1 MGETVE
7 QSNKNLQKEPRRTQE
22 YQPRILGCNQ
32 IAMHNEGLSL
42 TFCLVLVAATVA
54 VVQAYPAEIGED
66 EQPLVGLDEKRG
78 WNNFH
83 SGYGK
88 RGWNNFAGGYGKR
101 SFDYQDEEP
110 LYEMEA
116 EKRARKACV
125 EQWIQRWFG
134 QARLEQ
140 FCWWIRQAWME

>member
-1 MGETVE
+1 
-7 QSNKNLQKEPRRTQE
+7 
-22 YQPRILGCNQ
+22 
-32 IAMHNEGLSL
+32 MHNEGLSL

-101 SFDYQDEEP
+101 SFDYVSNTIKCLIDNRHRRCISESQCLKKVQKVSMDNSIKK
-110 LYEMEA
+110 MHN
-116 EKRARKACV
+116 V
-125 EQWIQRWFG
+125 
-134 QARLEQ
+134 
-140 FCWWIRQAWME
+140 

>member
-1 MGETVE
+1 
-7 QSNKNLQKEPRRTQE
+7 
-22 YQPRILGCNQ
+22 
-32 IAMHNEGLSL
+32 MHNEGLSL
-42 TFCLVLVAATVA
+42 TFCLVLVAATLA

-101 SFDYQDEEP
+101 SFDYVSNT
-110 LYEMEA
+110 
-116 EKRARKACV
+116 KRCLIDNRNHIV
-125 EQWIQRWFG
+125 
-134 QARLEQ
+134 
-140 FCWWIRQAWME
+140 

>member
-1 MGETVE
+1 
-7 QSNKNLQKEPRRTQE
+7 
-22 YQPRILGCNQ
+22 
-32 IAMHNEGLSL
+32 MHNEGLSL

-101 SFDYQDEEP
+101 SFDYVSNTIKCLIDNRHRRC
-110 LYEMEA
+110 MCSEA
-116 EKRARKACV
+116 HKTNRCMCSHGM
-125 EQWIQRWFG
+125 Q
-134 QARLEQ
+134 
-140 FCWWIRQAWME
+140 